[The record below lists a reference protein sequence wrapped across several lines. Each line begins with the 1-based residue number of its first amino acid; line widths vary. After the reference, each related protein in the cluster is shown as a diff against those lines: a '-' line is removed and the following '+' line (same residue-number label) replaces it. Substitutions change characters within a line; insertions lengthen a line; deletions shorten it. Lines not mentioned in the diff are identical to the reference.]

1 MIGKNGEPGE
11 GILVKEIQPPVAAS
25 TNAGAHVFQNLDFD
39 QQVESWAART
49 RDFDFDQESWGSFND
64 VDSQFEPP
72 VMDDAV
78 DGIESDDDSEYSYKT
93 MHSSKHSSIEN
104 SPIPDPYA
112 HLPAKVR
119 REVEKYPYMLEMW

>member
-1 MIGKNGEPGE
+1 
-11 GILVKEIQPPVAAS
+11 
-25 TNAGAHVFQNLDFD
+25 VFQNLDSD
-39 QQVESWAART
+39 QQVEAWLART

-72 VMDDAV
+72 MKEMFEPPVMDDTV

-93 MHSSKHSSIEN
+93 RHSSKHSSIEN

-112 HLPAKVR
+112 HLPARVR
-119 REVEKYPYMLEMW
+119 REVEKYPFLLAEWEGCRDIDEWDYLA